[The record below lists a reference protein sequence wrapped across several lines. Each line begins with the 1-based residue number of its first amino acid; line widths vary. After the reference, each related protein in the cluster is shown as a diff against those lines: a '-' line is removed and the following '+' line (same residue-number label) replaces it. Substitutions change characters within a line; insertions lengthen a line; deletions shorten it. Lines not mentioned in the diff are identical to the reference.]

1 MSLPDADW
9 AHPTDVETF
18 VVIGG
23 DAAGMSAASK
33 AKRDDPD
40 LEVVV
45 FERGQWVSY
54 SACGMPYYVEGEVE
68 ELSDL
73 VAREPETFIE
83 DQGIDLRREREVT
96 AVDPTGQ
103 GPGGTVTVRD
113 RETGRTT
120 EQPYDALLI
129 ATGASPTTPPVP
141 GTDLENVFTLRSLD
155 EAHAVREAVAGGREG
170 AAAAS
175 AGYADAMVDTGPA
188 ATFLVDRADDGDA
201 ADDGEGGTETV
212 RTAGIVGAGYVG
224 LEMADALHS
233 RGLEVHVFQ
242 RSGHVLSG
250 YEADVARAVEA
261 HLRDHG
267 VHLHLG
273 TPVEGLAGDDGRVR
287 AVETPD
293 GAVDVDVVVVGTGV
307 APNVEVATAV
317 GAETGASGA
326 LRVDDYNRTSLPD
339 VYAAGDCVE
348 VEHLVTGTP
357 AYVPLALTANR
368 HGRAV
373 GMTVAGAPEPGG
385 GVVGTAITKVV
396 DMEVARTGL
405 SDPDEARAAGFDPV
419 SRTITTRSR
428 ASYYPGGAPI
438 TVQLMGCRSTG
449 RLLGGAIAGRDRA
462 GKRIDT
468 VATALHEGLT
478 VGAVERLDLAYAPPF
493 SPTWDPVLTAAKVLR
508 GALAD

>member
-40 LEVVV
+40 LDVIV
-45 FERGQWVSY
+45 FERGRWVSY
-54 SACGMPYYVEGEVE
+54 SACGIPYYVEGEVE
-68 ELSDL
+68 ALSDL
-73 VAREPETFIE
+73 VARDPETFIDE
-83 DQGIDLRREREVT
+83 QGIDLRRGREVT
-96 AVDPTGQ
+96 AIDPAGRTR
-103 GPGGTVTVRD
+103 GGTVTVRD
-113 RETGRTT
+113 RESGTT
-120 EQPYDALLI
+120 TDQPYDALLI
-129 ATGASPTTPPVP
+129 ATGAAPTTPPVP

-170 AAAAS
+170 ADAAS
-175 AGYADAMVDTGPA
+175 AGYADAMVDGGPA
-188 ATFLVDRADDGDA
+188 AQFLVDRTDADGGA
-201 ADDGEGGTETV
+201 PEGGTEPV

-250 YEADVARAVEA
+250 YERDVARAVEA

-267 VHLHLG
+267 VHLHLE
-273 TPVEGLAGDDGRVR
+273 TPVEGLAEADGRVR

-293 GAVDVDVVVVGTGV
+293 GSVDVDVVVVGTGV
-307 APNVEVATAV
+307 APNVELATAV

-326 LRVDDYNRTSLPD
+326 LRIDDYNRTTLPD

-348 VEHLVTGTP
+348 VEHLVTGEP

-396 DMEVARTGL
+396 DMEVARSGL
-405 SDPDEARAAGFDPV
+405 SDPDEAREAGFDPV

-438 TVQLMGCRSTG
+438 TVQLMGCRSSG
-449 RLLGGAIAGRDRA
+449 RLLGGAIAGQDRA

-508 GALAD
+508 GELTD